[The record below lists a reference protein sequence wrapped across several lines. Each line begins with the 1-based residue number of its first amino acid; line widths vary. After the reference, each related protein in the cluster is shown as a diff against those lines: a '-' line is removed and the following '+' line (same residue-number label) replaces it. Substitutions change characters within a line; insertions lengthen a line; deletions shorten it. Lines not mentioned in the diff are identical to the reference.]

1 MPDKSQF
8 SAGSFFS
15 RRKLQKAENDTQI
28 QAFSLL
34 KQKNSVSI
42 PFPIFYRDFMWFSI
56 KNVRKKGEIP
66 YKCHFSVM
74 FLTNEKK

>member
-1 MPDKSQF
+1 
-8 SAGSFFS
+8 
-15 RRKLQKAENDTQI
+15 LQKAENDTQI